1 MPATEREW
9 QDLGVRA
16 GQVFTPTR
24 PVNQRD
30 LFQGRLRQIRRVIDV
45 VRQPG
50 QHAIIFGERGVGKT
64 SLANVISQFT
74 VSQGVIIAP
83 IVNCDA
89 TDSFS
94 RLWHKVFRRISGTR
108 PKTPAGLTAQETA
121 VPFNATELLRSERI
135 TPDDVER
142 VLTTIAE
149 DALVIVVV
157 DEFDRLK
164 KLPRRAF
171 ADTIK
176 ALSDHAV
183 AVTIVAVGVADSVDQ
198 LIDEHQSVE
207 RALVQIPMPRMS
219 PEEIASIL
227 VNGLQQLVMTIEES
241 ARKRIGLLAQ
251 GLPHYAHLMGLHAA
265 RAAID
270 ARSTV
275 VTADA
280 VNAAI
285 KTAIADAQ
293 QSIRSAYVA
302 AISSARKDNLF
313 ADVLL
318 ACALAK
324 TNELG
329 YFAAQD
335 VRERLCEIRKRD
347 YKIATFAQHLNDF
360 SGAKRDFILTK
371 KGPKRRIRY
380 RFSDPLMQPFV
391 VMQGSASGKVGPE
404 QLERF

>member
-1 MPATEREW
+1 MTTEQEW
-9 QDLGVRA
+9 QDLGHKA
-16 GQVFTPTR
+16 GAVFTPTR
-24 PVNQRD
+24 PVNERD
-30 LFQGRLRQIRRVIDV
+30 LFAGRQKQMRRVIDAV
-45 VRQPG
+45 MQDG

-74 VSQGVIIAP
+74 VSKGTIIAP
-83 IVNCDA
+83 RVNCDA
-89 TDSFS
+89 TDTFS
-94 RLWHKVFRRISGTR
+94 RLWHKIFRRIEGVRTM
-108 PKTPAGLTAQETA
+108 TPAGLTAQDFEA
-121 VPFNATELLRSERI
+121 PYSATDLLKRERI

-142 VLTTIAE
+142 VLEVISR
-149 DALVIVVV
+149 DALVILIV

-176 ALSDHAV
+176 TLSDHAV
-183 AVTIVAVGVADSVDQ
+183 PATIVVVGVADSVDQ

-219 PEEIASIL
+219 KEEVASLL
-227 VNGLQQLVMTIEES
+227 VNGFQQLGMRIDDD

-251 GLPHYAHLMGLHAA
+251 GLPHYAHLMGLHVA

-270 ARSTV
+270 AHSLI
-275 VTADA
+275 VTLNA
-280 VNAAI
+280 VNTAMR
-285 KTAIADAQ
+285 TAIADAQ
-293 QSIRSAYVA
+293 QSIQSSYHSS
-302 AISSARKDNLF
+302 ILSARKDNLF
-313 ADVLL
+313 GDVLL

-335 VRERLCEIRKRD
+335 VRERLCEIRNKD
-347 YKIATFAQHLNDF
+347 YKIATFAQHLSDF
-360 SGAKRDFILTK
+360 SGSKRDFILTK

-380 RFSDPLMQPFV
+380 RFTDPLMQPFV
-391 VMQGSASGKVGPE
+391 IMQGTVSGKVTPA
-404 QLERF
+404 QLEMF

>member
-1 MPATEREW
+1 M
-9 QDLGVRA
+9 
-16 GQVFTPTR
+16 GQA
-24 PVNQRD
+24 
-30 LFQGRLRQIRRVIDV
+30 
-45 VRQPG
+45 G
-50 QHAIIFGERGVGKT
+50 QHAIVFGERGVGKT

-74 VSQGVIIAP
+74 VAEGTIIAP
-83 IVNCDA
+83 VVNCDA

-94 RLWHKVFRRISGTR
+94 RLWHKIFRRIGGMRTTK
-108 PKTPAGLTAQETA
+108 PIGLTAQE
-121 VPFNATELLRSERI
+121 VEKPFSATELLKGERI
-135 TPDDVER
+135 TPDEVER
-142 VLTTIAE
+142 VLTEISG
-149 DALVIVVV
+149 DALVILVI

-164 KLPRRAF
+164 KFPRRTL

-176 ALSDHAV
+176 TLSDHAV
-183 AVTIVAVGVADSVDQ
+183 HATIVLVGVADSVDQ

-219 PEEIASIL
+219 PQEIASIL
-227 VNGLQQLVMTIEES
+227 VNGLKQLEMTIEEG

-270 ARSTV
+270 ARSTIV
-275 VTADA
+275 KAGHL
-280 VNAAI
+280 NAAI
-285 KTAIADAQ
+285 RTAIEDTQ

-302 AISSARKDNLF
+302 AILSARKDNLF

-318 ACALAK
+318 SCALAR

-347 YKIATFAQHLNDF
+347 YQIATFAQHLNDF
-360 SGAKRDFILTK
+360 SSLKRDHILTK
-371 KGPKRRIRY
+371 KGPTRRIRY
-380 RFSDPLMQPFV
+380 RFTDPLMQPFV
-391 VMQGSASGKVGPE
+391 VMQGSANGKVTPE

>member
-1 MPATEREW
+1 VPTTEREW
-9 QDLGVRA
+9 QDLGNRVGA
-16 GQVFTPTR
+16 VFTPTR

-30 LFQGRLRQIRRVIDV
+30 LFAGRLKQIRRVIDV
-45 VRQPG
+45 VGQGG

-74 VSQGVIIAP
+74 VTSGVIIAP
-83 IVNCDA
+83 VVNCDA
-89 TDSFS
+89 SDSFS
-94 RLWHKVFRRISGTR
+94 RLWHKVFRRIGGM
-108 PKTPAGLTAQETA
+108 KTTKPVGLTAQD
-121 VPFNATELLRSERI
+121 VMKPFSASDLLTHPRI

-142 VLTTIAE
+142 VLVTIAE
-149 DALVIVVV
+149 DALVILVV

-164 KLPRRAF
+164 KLPRRTF

-183 AVTIVAVGVADSVDQ
+183 PVTIVLVGVADSVDQ

-219 PEEIASIL
+219 PNEIASIL
-227 VNGLQQLVMTIEES
+227 VNGLQQLGMTIEED

-270 ARSTV
+270 ARSTTV
-275 VTADA
+275 KADH
-280 VNAAI
+280 VSAAI
-285 KTAIADAQ
+285 RTAIDDTQ
-293 QSIRSAYVA
+293 QSIRSAYYA
-302 AISSARKDNLF
+302 AIQSARKDNLF

-324 TNELG
+324 TDDLG
-329 YFAAQD
+329 YFAAQG
-335 VRERLCEIRKRD
+335 VREKLCEIRKRD
-347 YKIATFAQHLNDF
+347 YQIATFAQHLNDF
-360 SGAKRDFILTK
+360 SSSKREYILTK
-371 KGPKRRIRY
+371 RGPKRRIRY

-391 VMQGSASGKVGPE
+391 VMQGSASGKVTPE
-404 QLERF
+404 QIAGF

>member
-1 MPATEREW
+1 MPITDKEW
-9 QDLGVRA
+9 QDLDIKA
-16 GQVFTPTR
+16 GTVFTPTR
-24 PVNQRD
+24 PINQRD
-30 LFQGRLRQIRRVIDV
+30 VFAGRLSQIRRVIDAV
-45 VRQPG
+45 LQAG

-74 VSQGVIIAP
+74 VSKGTIIAP
-83 IVNCDA
+83 VVNCDA
-89 TDSFS
+89 TDTFS
-94 RLWHKVFRRISGTR
+94 RLWHKIFRRIGGVRTV
-108 PKTPAGLTAQETA
+108 TPPGLTAQETTE
-121 VPFNATELLRSERI
+121 PYSATDLLKHERI
-135 TPDDVER
+135 RPDDVER
-142 VLTTIAE
+142 VLGIISE
-149 DALVIVVV
+149 DALVILIV

-164 KLPRRAF
+164 KVPRRIF

-183 AVTIVAVGVADSVDQ
+183 NATIVLVGVADSVDQ

-219 PEEIASIL
+219 PAEIASIL
-227 VNGLQQLVMTIEES
+227 VNGLKQLEMTIEDD

-251 GLPHYAHLMGLHAA
+251 GLPHYAHLMGLHAT

-275 VTADA
+275 VKADNVSTA
-280 VNAAI
+280 I
-285 KTAIADAQ
+285 RTAIADAQ

-302 AISSARKDNLF
+302 AIVSARKDNLF
-313 ADVLL
+313 GDVLL

-335 VRERLCEIRKRD
+335 VRERLCEIRNRD
-347 YKIATFAQHLNDF
+347 YKIATFAQHLSDF
-360 SGAKRDFILTK
+360 SGPKRDFILTK
-371 KGPKRRIRY
+371 KGPMRRIRY
-380 RFSDPLMQPFV
+380 RFTDPLMQPFV
-391 VMQGSASGKVGPE
+391 LMQGSASGKVAPQ